1 MKRRLSI
8 VLVLVLALTMVI
20 VAPAGA
26 KKPLGGNMELE
37 FNLAFNPEGSGTE
50 LITWV
55 GTVELEDELY
65 GIAFFPTAEKN
76 VGTVHHFWEDWKI
89 YPYDQGEPFFAFTGG
104 VLTEFEPYDPVLEGS
119 DRGVSTLN
127 DKYHMNGRVEGAAA
141 PFEEWLGRSVHMKG
155 VIEWYDFGA
164 PHFGPGVFRIN

>member
-37 FNLAFNPEGSGTE
+37 FNLAFIPEGSGTE

-65 GIAFFPTAEKN
+65 GIAFFPTA
-76 VGTVHHFWEDWKI
+76 
-89 YPYDQGEPFFAFTGG
+89 
-104 VLTEFEPYDPVLEGS
+104 
-119 DRGVSTLN
+119 
-127 DKYHMNGRVEGAAA
+127 
-141 PFEEWLGRSVHMKG
+141 
-155 VIEWYDFGA
+155 
-164 PHFGPGVFRIN
+164 